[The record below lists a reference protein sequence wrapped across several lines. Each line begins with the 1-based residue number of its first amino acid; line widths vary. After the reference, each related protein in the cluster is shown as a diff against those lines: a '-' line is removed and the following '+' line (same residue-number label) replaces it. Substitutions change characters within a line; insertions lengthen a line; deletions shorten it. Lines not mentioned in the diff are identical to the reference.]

1 MLIRFLIL
9 AAFCMTGWLTPVSV
23 SAGGIIYTFTDSKGV
38 MHFTNVPADSRYK
51 PMVLKGYSNTF
62 VVRASG
68 VSRKQPNAKEIQR
81 RILEYENTILAA
93 ARAHSLDPAL
103 IKAVI
108 AAESAGIMD
117 AVSPKGAIGLMQ
129 LMPGTAAD
137 LLISNPRNPHYNIWG
152 GAQYLKQ
159 MLNRFNGNIT
169 LALAAYNAGP
179 ATVEKA
185 AGVPSIPETQEYIRR
200 VMTLW
205 NEYKNS

>member
-1 MLIRFLIL
+1 MLIRFLLI
-9 AAFCMTGWLTPVSV
+9 AACCMAGWLVPAVV
-23 SAGGIIYTFTDSKGV
+23 SAGGIYTFTDAKGV
-38 MHFTNVPADSRYK
+38 IHFTNVPTDSRYK
-51 PMVLKGYSNTF
+51 PMVIKGYSNTF

-68 VSRKQPNAKEIQR
+68 PSRRQPNAKEIQR
-81 RILEYENTILAA
+81 RILDYENTILAA

-159 MLNRFNGNIT
+159 MLDRFNGNVT

-200 VMTLW
+200 VMNLW
-205 NEYKNS
+205 HEYKKS

>member
-9 AAFCMTGWLTPVSV
+9 AVFCMLGWLTPTDV
-23 SAGGIIYTFTDSKGV
+23 SAGGIYTFTDAKGV
-38 MHFTNVPADSRYK
+38 MHFTNVPTDSRYK
-51 PMVLKGYSNTF
+51 PMVIKGYSNTL
-62 VVRASG
+62 VVRAFG
-68 VSRKQPNAKEIQR
+68 GSRKQPNAKEIQR
-81 RILEYENTILAA
+81 RILDYENTILAA

-108 AAESAGIMD
+108 AAESAGVMD

-159 MLNRFNGNIT
+159 MLNRFNGNVT

-200 VMTLW
+200 VMNLW
-205 NEYKNS
+205 NEYKKS